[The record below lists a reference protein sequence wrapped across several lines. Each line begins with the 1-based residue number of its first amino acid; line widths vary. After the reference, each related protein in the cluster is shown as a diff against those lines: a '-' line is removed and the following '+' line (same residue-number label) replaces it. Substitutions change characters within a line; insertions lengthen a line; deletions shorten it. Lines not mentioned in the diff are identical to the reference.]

1 MQNNMLNQIMQA
13 NYISNCQAE
22 YIRMNY
28 YSNLNHFNSNLY
40 SPGVVIPKTEN
51 SIVEDLEK
59 FFSIKH
65 LNRDLNLRK
74 NMDDKTGNV
83 PIEFILNLNKI
94 RSINI
99 DEETI
104 CKLIDKIGSDIIEIV
119 KIDEK
124 LYLRPK
130 KFDEIKDKLK
140 SIEDIENEN
149 KEKNEQ
155 KKQQQQNMPMNM
167 QPITFYPAQPF
178 IFYGPMMMAPLSQN
192 LKNPPGYTFP
202 IQNNIN
208 NDKQNN

>member
-1 MQNNMLNQIMQA
+1 ML
-13 NYISNCQAE
+13 
-22 YIRMNY
+22 
-28 YSNLNHFNSNLY
+28 
-40 SPGVVIPKTEN
+40 PKTEN

-59 FFSIKH
+59 FFSVKH

-74 NMDDKTGNV
+74 NMDENTGNV

-94 RSINI
+94 RSIKI
-99 DEETI
+99 DEEKI
-104 CKLIDKIGSDIIEIV
+104 CNLIDKIGSDIIEIV
-119 KIDEK
+119 KIDDK

-155 KKQQQQNMPMNM
+155 KKQQQQQQQSMRMNM
-167 QPITFYPAQPF
+167 QPIAFYPAQPF
-178 IFYGPMMMAPLSQN
+178 IFYGPMMMAPQPQN
-192 LKNPPGYTFP
+192 VQNPPGYTFP
-202 IQNNIN
+202 NQNNIN